1 MLFQRATQCC
11 PSGCCF
17 DSSQEDVWAVELTAL
32 LIHAC
37 CLLPHCWAGRISASC
52 SPTFRIERWDLDSQ
66 STPSSVGFFCHKSRD
81 GNGNEGHR
89 GLSGNFSG
97 SLWASCWTYVSPGH
111 MRTTED
117 RRSVGSSWGLIMSA
131 CLGQPHVCLLS
142 CCYSRLRPGHA
153 FKWPCLLIGH
163 LRGLMRQLC
172 KQCIFNSVAYLLL
185 GVRRINT
192 GYKSCYNSMFRLH
205 NELEWL
211 ITLIEMYTGM

>member
-1 MLFQRATQCC
+1 MLFQRATPCC

-17 DSSQEDVWAVELTAL
+17 DSSQEDVWAVELATL

-52 SPTFRIERWDLDSQ
+52 SPTFRMEGWDLDPGWEWEWRPQRSQ
-66 STPSSVGFFCHKSRD
+66 RELLLLSLSIMLNICVSRT
-81 GNGNEGHR
+81 
-89 GLSGNFSG
+89 
-97 SLWASCWTYVSPGH
+97 A
-111 MRTTED
+111 ED

-153 FKWPCLLIGH
+153 FRWPCLLIGH

-172 KQCIFNSVAYLLL
+172 KQCIFNLLQ
-185 GVRRINT
+185 GASRINT
-192 GYKSCYNSMFRLH
+192 GYKSCYNDTFRLH

-211 ITLIEMYTGM
+211 ITLIEFLVLKFYTLYIDFIVF